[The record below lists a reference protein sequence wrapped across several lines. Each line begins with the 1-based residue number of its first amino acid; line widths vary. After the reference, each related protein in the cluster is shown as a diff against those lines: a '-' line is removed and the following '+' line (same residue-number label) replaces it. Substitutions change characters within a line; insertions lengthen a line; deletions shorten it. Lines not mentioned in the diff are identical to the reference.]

1 MVEKL
6 FRILELI
13 LIFISESVFSEGL
26 YPSPSCLS
34 RTAPHVKYSLSSQQV
49 DMYLFF
55 TELLKTKCLMN
66 EM

>member
-13 LIFISESVFSEGL
+13 RIFFSESVFSEGL
-26 YPSPSCLS
+26 YPSVSCLS
-34 RTAPHVKYSLSSQQV
+34 RTAPHIKYSLSPQQV

-55 TELLKTKCLMN
+55 SELRKTTCLMN

>member
-13 LIFISESVFSEGL
+13 PTFISESVFSEGL
-26 YPSPSCLS
+26 YPSVSCLS
-34 RTAPHVKYSLSSQQV
+34 RTAPHVKYSPSSQQV

-55 TELLKTKCLMN
+55 SELQKTKCLMN